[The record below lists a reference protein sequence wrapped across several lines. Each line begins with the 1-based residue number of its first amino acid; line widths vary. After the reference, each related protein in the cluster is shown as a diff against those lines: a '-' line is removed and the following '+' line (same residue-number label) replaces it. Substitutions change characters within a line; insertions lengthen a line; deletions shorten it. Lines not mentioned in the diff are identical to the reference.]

1 MGSPRP
7 STGSG
12 LAKTGLLRRDR
23 YLVVSPGLQRP
34 SAGSRL
40 AMTVGPAIIIK
51 ISPTCGR
58 RNDRTYLLPRRT
70 LPAEFQRQSDGQGAL
85 VIATQ

>member
-1 MGSPRP
+1 MPRS

-12 LAKTGLLRRDR
+12 LAMIAGLA
-23 YLVVSPGLQRP
+23 V
-34 SAGSRL
+34 
-40 AMTVGPAIIIK
+40 INK

-58 RNDRTYLLPRRT
+58 RNDRTYLLPRGT